1 MIPQKAS
8 KTLIRLAKGF
18 PILVITRPR
27 QFGKLILEKLDV
39 RLFANQ
45 DLSMTECHNRFLSL
59 KIYLLKIQDV
69 INKSTMIQLA
79 NPSS

>member
-45 DLSMTECHNRFLSL
+45 DLSMTE
-59 KIYLLKIQDV
+59 
-69 INKSTMIQLA
+69 
-79 NPSS
+79 